1 MGFSFGNM
9 FDAGVDFFG
18 GGQGGGAALGN
29 LVNIG
34 TGLYNAF
41 RDHDSASANAMS
53 SMLGAAVN
61 PNDPRFRNLAALFA
75 EKAKADAMQ
84 GIRQYVT
91 QAQRARARGGP
102 NIVNPERRDE
112 FVSNSISQAF
122 MDAGNRGR
130 EMAARTLSGTA
141 GQYQPLIAN
150 DIIGDQR
157 RSRYIG
163 AIGEGIGDLFRNWNP
178 SGSSYSPIEY
188 AAKADVNAPGYSNI
202 F

>member
-1 MGFSFGNM
+1 MGFSFGGA
-9 FDAGVDFFG
+9 FDTAVDFLG

-34 TGLYNAF
+34 AGLYNAF

-53 SMLGAAVN
+53 GMLGASVN

-75 EKAKADAMQ
+75 EKARNDAMR
-84 GIRQYVT
+84 GIREYVT

-112 FVSNSISQAF
+112 FVANSISQAF

-130 EMAARTLSGTA
+130 EMAAGTLSGTA
-141 GQYQPLIAN
+141 GQYSPLILN
-150 DIIGDQR
+150 DIIADDR
-157 RSRYIG
+157 RSRNIG
-163 AIGEGIGDLFRNWNP
+163 AVGEGIGDLFRNWGGNQT
-178 SGSSYSPIEY
+178 SYSPIEL
-188 AAKADVNAPGYSNI
+188 AAKADVAAPGYSDI